1 MDGRQTVALDLLNK
15 SIRYLRGQS
24 GFEDDP
30 LSLVLMYTKYSN
42 TMVIN
47 LEEADNVLRNL
58 LERFD

>member
-30 LSLVLMYTKYSN
+30 LSLVLMYAKYSN
-42 TMVIN
+42 TMVTN

-58 LERFD
+58 LESFD